1 MINSPTHA
9 LVRSIPRSYK
19 DYYAKKNI
27 DISYGLAESQHEK
40 YIQTLKDAGL
50 KISTVPADETKPD
63 CVFIEDTAIIWQT
76 HALITRMNPV
86 RDGEQ
91 AAVEETLKPTHTIT
105 HMPSVAKI
113 EGGDVLHTENTTYVG
128 LSARTNSMGA
138 ECLKNFLKK
147 FGRPVVRVPVEKC
160 LHLKSGVTYIG
171 DNTLVAVPGWFD
183 MSLFDAENIIY
194 TKEGEEGAANCMR
207 IPNNLLVQSQYPKTA
222 KLLEHFAADKGLQF
236 HPLDT
241 SEFVKADG
249 ALTCLSL
256 LW

>member
-9 LVRSIPRSYK
+9 LVRRIPRSYT

-27 DISYGLAESQHEK
+27 HISYGLAERQHEK

-50 KISTVPADETKPD
+50 KILTVAADENKPD
-63 CVFIEDTAIIWQT
+63 CVFIEDTAIVWQT
-76 HALITRMNPV
+76 HALITKMNPE
-86 RDGEQ
+86 REGEQ
-91 AAVEETLKPTHTIT
+91 KAVEEALKPTHTIT
-105 HMPSVAKI
+105 HMPSVAKL
-113 EGGDVLHTENTTYVG
+113 EAGDVMHTENTTYVG

-147 FGRPVVRVPVEKC
+147 FGRPVVKVPVEKC

-171 DNTLVAVPGWFD
+171 DNTLVAVQGWFD
-183 MSLFDAENIIY
+183 MSLFDVENIIY
-194 TKEGEEGAANCMR
+194 TQQGEEGAANCMR
-207 IPNNLLVQSQYPKTA
+207 IPNNLLVQEQYPQTA
-222 KLLEHFAADKGLQF
+222 ELLEHFAAEEGIQF
-236 HPLDT
+236 HPLET
-241 SEFVKADG
+241 TEFAKGDG